1 MSDDKINKKREKEQR
16 RQDRKKQ
23 KKRSKQ
29 IQLVR
34 TYSIYIIAL
43 VLIGYGL
50 FSVISGPQIGPMGST
65 HEHLD
70 ILVYINGEALDLN
83 QTRYAM
89 KSGYGH
95 IHGGEGD
102 IMHLHAINIPL
113 NWFME
118 SLDLAIT
125 EDSINVHGIEYS
137 SNDDDVFLIFVNG
150 ENILD
155 TEYMLMDED
164 KILIY
169 YGSASDADIANALSL
184 VPDRAEEV
192 NASPNKGDQV

>member
-1 MSDDKINKKREKEQR
+1 MSEDKRLKKREKDLR
-16 RQDRKKQ
+16 RQDRKKH

-29 IQLVR
+29 IKFVR
-34 TYSIYIIAL
+34 TYSIYIIAILL
-43 VLIGYGL
+43 VGYGL
-50 FSVISGPQIGPMGST
+50 FSILSGPQIGPVGST

-70 ILVYINGEALDLN
+70 VLVYIDGEPLDLN

-113 NWFME
+113 SWFME
-118 SLDLAIT
+118 SIDLSIT
-125 EDSINVHGIEYS
+125 LDSINVHGMEYS
-137 SNDDDVFLIFVNG
+137 TDENNVFLMFVNG
-150 ENILD
+150 D
-155 TEYMLMDED
+155 TITNVDYVLTDED

-169 YGSASDADIANALSL
+169 YGSGSNTDIDRALSL
-184 VPDRAEEV
+184 VPNRAEEV
-192 NASPNKGDQV
+192 NGMPNKGD